1 MNSSRTRQAPA
12 KILALVVVCLSVL
25 TVVSSST
32 ADPSIKSKRA
42 QAQAV
47 LAQIDAAQPQLEQA
61 IESYNYANV
70 QLKQIDADLNSN
82 ARHLVVAKKSLGAA
96 QVHIADR
103 LRALYVNGDGGGA
116 VEVILGAQSL
126 DDLLGRLDM
135 VQRVGNQD
143 AKVLKDVTQFRKEV
157 KQRREN
163 LTRAR
168 ASQARIVAQRASQ
181 QRAIEG
187 QIAQQQRMLAGLQ
200 SEIRQ
205 LQAEEARRQAQIA
218 AQARA
223 RLAAQERAAA
233 SAARAQEAQAVPAT
247 AVADPSTSIAPA
259 DSGDELIPAA
269 EPSQYGGVVGIAMQY
284 LGVPYVWGGMSP
296 SGFDCSGLVAYVYA
310 QVGVS
315 LPHHAAS
322 IYSYGTP
329 VSQSDLQPGDL
340 VFFNGLGHMGIYI
353 GGSQYIHAPQ
363 TGDVVKISSIYRSGW
378 VGARR
383 L

>member
-1 MNSSRTRQAPA
+1 MNRSRTRQAPA
-12 KILALVVVCLSVL
+12 KIFALAVVCLSVL

-32 ADPSIKSKRA
+32 ADPSITSKRA

-47 LAQIDAAQPQLEQA
+47 LAQIEAAQPQLEQA
-61 IESYNYANV
+61 IESYNLANV
-70 QLKQIDADLNSN
+70 QLKQLDADLNSN
-82 ARHLVVAKKSLGAA
+82 ARHLVSAKKSLGAA

-157 KQRREN
+157 KQRRAN

-168 ASQARIVAQRASQ
+168 ASQARIVEQRASQ
-181 QRAIEG
+181 KRAIEG
-187 QIAQQQRMLAGLQ
+187 QIAGQQRALAGLQ
-200 SEIRQ
+200 TEIKQ
-205 LQAEEARRQAQIA
+205 LQAEEARRQAQLA
-218 AQARA
+218 AQATA
-223 RLAAQERAAA
+223 RLAAQQRAAE
-233 SAARAQEAQAVPAT
+233 SAARSQATQT
-247 AVADPSTSIAPA
+247 AVADSSTAISPPE
-259 DSGDELIPAA
+259 SGDEFIPAA
-269 EPSQYGGVVGIAMQY
+269 APSQYGGVVGIAMQY
-284 LGVPYVWGGMSP
+284 LGVPYVWGGSSP
-296 SGFDCSGLVAYVYA
+296 SGFDCSGLVSYVYA

-322 IYSYGTP
+322 IYGYGTP
-329 VSQSDLQPGDL
+329 VAYSDLQPGDL
-340 VFFNGLGHMGIYI
+340 VFFSGLGHMGIYI
-353 GGSQYIHAPQ
+353 GGGLFIHAPH
-363 TGDVVKISSIYRSGW
+363 TGDVVKISSMSSHGGY